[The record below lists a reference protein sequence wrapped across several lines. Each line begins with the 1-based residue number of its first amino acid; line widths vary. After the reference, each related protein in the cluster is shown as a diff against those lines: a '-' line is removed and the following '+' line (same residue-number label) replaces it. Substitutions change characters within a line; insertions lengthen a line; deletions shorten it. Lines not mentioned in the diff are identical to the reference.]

1 MTTRDRVAHKIRRLA
16 TKLLILVDDPDLS
29 RGFRDDLRLA
39 ALEVESAADIVGTS
53 GVESLPCGF
62 TDGGPTQA
70 DIRGEVTHDI
80 G

>member
-1 MTTRDRVAHKIRRLA
+1 MTTRDRVAHKIRKLA
-16 TKLLILVDDPDLS
+16 TKLLMLVDDPDLS

-53 GVESLPCGF
+53 GVESLSCGF
-62 TDGGPTQA
+62 TEGGPTQA
-70 DIRGEVTHDI
+70 DIRGEVKHD